1 MASVFPE
8 SMDKLDSNN
17 VGSSFSIIEN
27 YIRYMQERVE
37 FAIRNTT
44 KQVEKTGTSSAEIY
58 ILVTALNNSVSS
70 IQSSIHS
77 LSADISGIKSDLAS
91 VKKDVSSVKAE
102 FSEFKTEVNSS
113 IDQLSSSVSAMNEAI
128 ADLQSRVNALENPT
142 TTP

>member
-8 SMDKLDSNN
+8 SMDKLDSDN
-17 VGSSFSIIEN
+17 VGGSFSILEN

-44 KQVEKTGTSSAEIY
+44 RQVEKTGTSSAEIY

-70 IQSSIHS
+70 IQSSVQS
-77 LSADISGIKSDLAS
+77 LSADISGMKSDVAS
-91 VKKDVSSVKAE
+91 VKKEASSLKTE
-102 FSEFKTEVNSS
+102 LSEFKTSVNAS
-113 IDQLSSSVSAMNEAI
+113 IEQLSSSVSTMNGAI
-128 ADLQSRVNALENPT
+128 ANLQSRVNALENPT